1 MKNNAVIFS
10 NVHISTVPETVRFA
24 FDRMTQ
30 KRHQESDGG
39 SETTERFIGRRNH
52 MGGTFETTG
61 SFTFTSAST
70 LPHVTTDNMSL
81 WNVYLENI
89 NVLIWISKRDIVN
102 YVTWFW
108 PNCRCCVNSYFLS
121 SLCWSHNPRKAQL
134 FYSPLWEYCLCDWW
148 PILYRCISIN

>member
-10 NVHISTVPETVRFA
+10 NVHISTVPETVPFA

-30 KRHQESDGG
+30 KRPQESDGG

-102 YVTWFW
+102 YVTYL
-108 PNCRCCVNSYFLS
+108 VLTK
-121 SLCWSHNPRKAQL
+121 L
-134 FYSPLWEYCLCDWW
+134 
-148 PILYRCISIN
+148 